1 MHNERIPIGKMAQMN
16 RVSIPT
22 LRLYDEKGLLKP
34 RYVDPDT
41 GYRYYSID
49 QNARLDMI
57 AYMRDLDMSLA
68 EIRQALQTEDL
79 ALMEALLARKNEQ
92 LHQQMRQLKERHDA
106 VERAIQS
113 IERYR
118 KSPATGTLSLEYICL
133 LYTSPSPRDGL
144 LSRMPSSA

>member
-79 ALMEALLARKNEQ
+79 ALMEALLARKNE
-92 LHQQMRQLKERHDA
+92 
-106 VERAIQS
+106 
-113 IERYR
+113 
-118 KSPATGTLSLEYICL
+118 
-133 LYTSPSPRDGL
+133 
-144 LSRMPSSA
+144 

>member
-79 ALMEALLARKNEQ
+79 ALMEALLREF
-92 LHQQMRQLKERHDA
+92 L
-106 VERAIQS
+106 
-113 IERYR
+113 
-118 KSPATGTLSLEYICL
+118 
-133 LYTSPSPRDGL
+133 
-144 LSRMPSSA
+144 

>member
-106 VERAIQS
+106 V
-113 IERYR
+113 
-118 KSPATGTLSLEYICL
+118 
-133 LYTSPSPRDGL
+133 
-144 LSRMPSSA
+144 